1 MPQGCGDEVHLIE
14 IGVDAAGE
22 QIQVEGARIDSST
35 LDDMTTL
42 LSHWLQVQRQIEE
55 TRAEVLNK

>member
-22 QIQVEGARIDSST
+22 QIQVEGARTGSST
-35 LDDMTTL
+35 LDDMATL
-42 LSHWLQVQRQIEE
+42 LSHQLQVQR
-55 TRAEVLNK
+55 